1 MTAFGA
7 IVSSQVL
14 SEQIIITAE
23 QFRSGVTAPTVVTIG
38 TTPTVDALHF
48 DATAELV
55 STFFPLPFNMDR
67 TVNPQLVLIWSLS
80 ATEVNADTL
89 DITLDYT
96 APIDLSTGNG
106 IAKASTQLTD
116 SLSVTTA
123 NGLAIGDIYSQSFA
137 FAVGD
142 ATNPLTSAIG
152 LAIEFHLT
160 NLTGVGEADLIGA
173 CFAYERAH

>member
-7 IVSSQVL
+7 ILSSQVL

-23 QFRSGVTAPTVVTIG
+23 QFRVGATAPGSVTIG
-38 TTPTVDALHF
+38 TTPTVDALQF
-48 DATAELV
+48 SATNQLV

-67 TVNPQLVLIWSLS
+67 TIDPQLVLIWSLA
-80 ATEVNADTL
+80 ATEVNNDQL
-89 DITLDYT
+89 SMTLDYT
-96 APIDLSTGNG
+96 APIDLSTGDG

-116 SLSVTTA
+116 DLTVTTA

-142 ATNPLTSAIG
+142 ATNPLASAIG
-152 LAIEFHLT
+152 LAVEFHMT
-160 NLTGVGEADLIGA
+160 NTTGVGTADLIGA
-173 CFAYERAH
+173 CLAYEREH